1 MRSNGSSGRKG
12 FGTLRI
18 IGGFARGRRLKAPRG
33 LTTRPMTD
41 RVREALFST
50 IAAVLPGADVLDLY
64 AGTGSLGLEALSRGA
79 SSAVFVE
86 RNPAALRVLRANVE
100 AVGLGGGVVAM
111 EVGRFLSRKVTRMKS
126 RGPDRFDLVFVDPPY
141 SESVDSVKATMEK
154 LEPVTRIGGTVIVH
168 RRAGDEQPQ
177 TTGFERE
184 RAHTYGT
191 TRIWR
196 FRRIPICKA

>member
-12 FGTLRI
+12 SGTLRI

-126 RGPDRFDLVFVDPPY
+126 CGLNRFDLVFVDPPY
-141 SESVDSVKATMEK
+141 SEAVDSVKATMEK

-184 RAHTYGT
+184 RTHTYGT

-196 FRRIPICKA
+196 FRRIPICQA